1 MMLPNSSP
9 KRSKES
15 ICVASSRA
23 SLHTACHSAPST
35 GCRPVLANRAHSPS
49 DIARTLPHS
58 AMAPPRRC
66 LAALLLA
73 LCARAAVAVAA
84 ANVPIT
90 TCRSFCGNITVD
102 YPFALRAGCG
112 HAGLRDL
119 LFCINGA
126 LMLHLPSGS
135 YRVLDVDYAY
145 RGLTLH
151 DPAMSDCRALDRS
164 PRGRGNGFVVEPWRE
179 PFLAVDADNVFLLL
193 GCRATSPLFQG
204 FPDRHLPCR
213 NVSGMGCEDYYRC
226 PAWDDFSGDG
236 DRRPSEP
243 AYGAAAGAPPECC
256 AVSWGAIRAVNVS
269 RLECEGYSSAYSL
282 APVRAAGGA
291 AGWAYGIRAAWA
303 LPEANRGFCG
313 ACRAT
318 GGACGHDMESHADLC
333 LCGDW
338 NSTSNCDSSPD
349 AAPSG
354 AAAWPPR
361 AVAALRWAVLAS
373 GLASLWWYA
382 SMSSL

>member
-1 MMLPNSSP
+1 
-9 KRSKES
+9 
-15 ICVASSRA
+15 
-23 SLHTACHSAPST
+23 
-35 GCRPVLANRAHSPS
+35 
-49 DIARTLPHS
+49 
-58 AMAPPRRC
+58 MAPPRRY
-66 LAALLLA
+66 LAALLAL
-73 LCARAAVAVAA
+73 LCACTATSPPASVAA

-102 YPFALRAGCG
+102 YPFALHPGCG

-151 DPAMSDCRALDRS
+151 DPAMSDCRALDLT
-164 PRGRGNGFVVEPWRE
+164 PAGRGNGFVLEPWRE
-179 PFLAVDADNVFLLL
+179 SYLSPDPDNVFLLL

-213 NVSGMGCEDYYRC
+213 NVSGMGCSDYLGC
-226 PAWDDFSGDG
+226 AAWGDA
-236 DRRPSEP
+236 
-243 AYGAAAGAPPECC
+243 AYGTGTAAGQPPECC
-256 AVSWGAIRAVNVS
+256 AVPWAAIRAVNVS

-282 APVRAAGGA
+282 APVRAESGA
-291 AGWAYGIRAAWA
+291 AGWAYGIRVSWT
-303 LPEANRGFCG
+303 LPESNRGFCG

-338 NSTSNCDSSPD
+338 NSTSNCDSSAD
-349 AAPSG
+349 AARSD
-354 AAAWPPR
+354 AADTPR
-361 AVAALRWAVLAS
+361 AVAALRWAILAS
-373 GLASLWWYA
+373 GNTKR
-382 SMSSL
+382 

>member
-1 MMLPNSSP
+1 
-9 KRSKES
+9 
-15 ICVASSRA
+15 
-23 SLHTACHSAPST
+23 
-35 GCRPVLANRAHSPS
+35 
-49 DIARTLPHS
+49 
-58 AMAPPRRC
+58 MAPPRPSYY
-66 LAALLLA
+66 LAALLV
-73 LCARAAVAVAA
+73 LCACTTALPAASA

-102 YPFALRAGCG
+102 YPFGLRPGCG

-135 YRVLDVDYAY
+135 YRVLDMDYAY

-164 PRGRGNGFVVEPWRE
+164 AAGRGNGFVVEPWRE
-179 PFLAVDADNVFLLL
+179 PYLAPDPDNVFLLL
-193 GCRATSPLFQG
+193 GCRASSPLFQG

-213 NVSGMGCEDYYRC
+213 NVSGMGCADYYAC
-226 PAWDDFSGDG
+226 PAWDDYNSSGRHPSGD
-236 DRRPSEP
+236 DV
-243 AYGAAAGAPPECC
+243 YGTAGVSAPPECC
-256 AVSWGAIRAVNVS
+256 AVPWAAIRAVNVS

-291 AGWAYGIRAAWA
+291 VGWAYGIRAAWS

-318 GGACGHDMESHADLC
+318 GGACGHHMESHGDQC

-338 NSTSNCDSSPD
+338 NSTSNCDSSAD
-349 AAPSG
+349 AARSS
-354 AAAWPPR
+354 AASDTSTR
-361 AVAALRWAVLAS
+361 AVVSVLAA
-373 GLASLWWYA
+373 GIIHR
-382 SMSSL
+382 

>member
-1 MMLPNSSP
+1 
-9 KRSKES
+9 
-15 ICVASSRA
+15 
-23 SLHTACHSAPST
+23 
-35 GCRPVLANRAHSPS
+35 
-49 DIARTLPHS
+49 
-58 AMAPPRRC
+58 MAPPRSC
-66 LAALLLA
+66 QLAALLVICACTVAPLA
-73 LCARAAVAVAA
+73 PAA
-84 ANVPIT
+84 AASVPIT
-90 TCRSFCGNITVD
+90 TCRSFCGNIMVD
-102 YPFALRAGCG
+102 YPFALHPGCG

-151 DPAMSDCRALDRS
+151 DPAMSDCRALDRT
-164 PRGRGNGFVVEPWRE
+164 PGGRGNGFVLEPWRE
-179 PFLAVDADNVFLLL
+179 PYLSPDPDNVFLLL

-213 NVSGMGCEDYYRC
+213 NVSGMGCGDFLAC
-226 PAWDDFSGDG
+226 PAWDDYYAGG
-236 DRRPSEP
+236 RRPP
-243 AYGAAAGAPPECC
+243 GDDAAYGDAVGTGAPPECC
-256 AVSWGAIRAVNVS
+256 AVPWAAIRAVNVS

-291 AGWAYGIRAAWA
+291 AGWAYGIRASWS
-303 LPEANRGFCG
+303 LPESNRGFCG

-338 NSTSNCDSSPD
+338 NSTSNCDSSAD

-354 AAAWPPR
+354 AAARSPD
-361 AVAALRWAVLAS
+361 AVAAVRWAVLAS
-373 GLASLWWYA
+373 GCLPVHFWCRIDITVVARLEIK
-382 SMSSL
+382 LVVDCGFPF

>member
-1 MMLPNSSP
+1 
-9 KRSKES
+9 
-15 ICVASSRA
+15 
-23 SLHTACHSAPST
+23 
-35 GCRPVLANRAHSPS
+35 
-49 DIARTLPHS
+49 
-58 AMAPPRRC
+58 MAPPRTC
-66 LAALLLA
+66 FLAALLA
-73 LCARAAVAVAA
+73 LCACAMAPAASA

-102 YPFALRAGCG
+102 YPFALREGCG

-164 PRGRGNGFVVEPWRE
+164 AAGRGNGFEVETWRE
-179 PFLAVDADNVFLLL
+179 PYLAPDPDNAFLLL

-213 NVSGMGCEDYYRC
+213 NVSGIGCDDYYAC
-226 PAWDDFSGDG
+226 PAWDDYNSGRGRRSGD
-236 DRRPSEP
+236 D
-243 AYGAAAGAPPECC
+243 AYGTAAGTPPECC
-256 AVSWGAIRAVNVS
+256 AVPWDAIRAVNVS

-291 AGWAYGIRAAWA
+291 AGWAYGIRASWT

-338 NSTSNCDSSPD
+338 NSTSNCDSSAD
-349 AAPSG
+349 AARSG
-354 AAAWPPR
+354 AAAPSTR
-361 AVAALRWAVLAS
+361 VAAALRWAVLVA
-373 GLASLWWYA
+373 GLTSLWWYA
-382 SMSSL
+382 SI

>member
-1 MMLPNSSP
+1 MALP
-9 KRSKES
+9 RSHLLAGLL
-15 ICVASSRA
+15 VVW
-23 SLHTACHSAPST
+23 ACT
-35 GCRPVLANRAHSPS
+35 V
-49 DIARTLPHS
+49 
-58 AMAPPRRC
+58 APP
-66 LAALLLA
+66 AAP
-73 LCARAAVAVAA
+73 VAA

-102 YPFALRAGCG
+102 YPFALHPGCG

-151 DPAMSDCRALDRS
+151 DPAMSDCRALDRT
-164 PRGRGNGFVVEPWRE
+164 PAGRGNGFVLESWRE
-179 PFLAVDADNVFLLL
+179 PYLSPDPDNAFLLL

-213 NVSGMGCEDYYRC
+213 NVSGMGCGDYLAC
-226 PAWDDFSGDG
+226 PAWDDYYAGDG
-236 DRRPSEP
+236 RRRAPGDDA
-243 AYGAAAGAPPECC
+243 AYGDAVGAPPECC
-256 AVSWGAIRAVNVS
+256 AVPWAAIRAVNVS
-269 RLECEGYSSAYSL
+269 RLECEGYSSAYSV

-291 AGWAYGIRAAWA
+291 AGWAYGIRVSWS
-303 LPEANRGFCG
+303 LPESNRGFCG

-333 LCGDW
+333 LCGNW
-338 NSTSNCDSSPD
+338 NSTSNCDSSAD

-354 AAAWPPR
+354 AAAHLPR
-361 AVAALRWAVLAS
+361 AVATIRWAVLVS
-373 GLASLWWYA
+373 GKKKRKRPRAWVRAL
-382 SMSSL
+382 SSLRPLPFIF

>member
-1 MMLPNSSP
+1 MPY
-9 KRSKES
+9 
-15 ICVASSRA
+15 
-23 SLHTACHSAPST
+23 
-35 GCRPVLANRAHSPS
+35 
-49 DIARTLPHS
+49 TLPHS
-58 AMAPPRRC
+58 TGCVLQFLSVDTPNLTSNLAMAPPRSHL
-66 LAALLLA
+66 LAALLS
-73 LCARAAVAVAA
+73 LCACTLAPPPQASVAA

-102 YPFALRAGCG
+102 YPFALHAGCG

-151 DPAMSDCRALDRS
+151 DPAMSDCRALDRA
-164 PRGRGNGFVVEPWRE
+164 PRGHGNGFVLEPWQE
-179 PFLAVDADNVFLLL
+179 PYLSPDPDNVFLLL

-213 NVSGMGCEDYYRC
+213 NVSGMGCGDYLAC
-226 PAWDDFSGDG
+226 PAWDDYYADTGGRREATPGDG
-236 DRRPSEP
+236 
-243 AYGAAAGAPPECC
+243 ALPECC
-256 AVSWGAIRAVNVS
+256 GVPWGAIRGVNVS

-282 APVRAAGGA
+282 APVRAEGGA
-291 AGWAYGIRAAWA
+291 AGWAYGIRATWA
-303 LPEANRGFCG
+303 LPESNRGFCG

-318 GGACGHDMESHADLC
+318 GGVCGHDMESHADLC

-338 NSTSNCDSSPD
+338 NSTSNCDSSAD
-349 AAPSG
+349 AATSG
-354 AAAWPPR
+354 AGAAVR
-361 AVAALRWAVLAS
+361 GAAVLATGKKRLFVS
-373 GLASLWWYA
+373 VLG
-382 SMSSL
+382 SSV

>member
-1 MMLPNSSP
+1 
-9 KRSKES
+9 
-15 ICVASSRA
+15 
-23 SLHTACHSAPST
+23 
-35 GCRPVLANRAHSPS
+35 
-49 DIARTLPHS
+49 
-58 AMAPPRRC
+58 MAPARPSP
-66 LAALLLA
+66 AALLLA
-73 LCARAAVAVAA
+73 LCSVAVASPAAAAA

-102 YPFALRAGCG
+102 YPFALRPGCG

-164 PRGRGNGFVVEPWRE
+164 PRGRGNGFVLEPWRE
-179 PFLAVDADNVFLLL
+179 PFLAVDPDNVFLLL

-213 NVSGMGCEDYYRC
+213 NVSGMGCEDYLGC
-226 PAWDDFSGDG
+226 PAWDDYYDG
-236 DRRPSEP
+236 GRRPSGA

-256 AVSWGAIRAVNVS
+256 AVPWGAIRAVNVS

-291 AGWAYGIRAAWA
+291 AGWAYGIRASWA

-338 NSTSNCDSSPD
+338 NSTSNCDSSAD
-349 AAPSG
+349 AAARSAAPRPR
-354 AAAWPPR
+354 AAA
-361 AVAALRWAVLAS
+361 AALRWAVLAS
-373 GLASLWWYA
+373 GLASMWWYA
-382 SMSSL
+382 SMSKL

>member
-1 MMLPNSSP
+1 VFFQLSALP
-9 KRSKES
+9 
-15 ICVASSRA
+15 
-23 SLHTACHSAPST
+23 SLTFTC
-35 GCRPVLANRAHSPS
+35 
-49 DIARTLPHS
+49 IARARS
-58 AMAPPRRC
+58 AKMAPPRSC
-66 LAALLLA
+66 LLAALLV
-73 LCARAAVAVAA
+73 LCACTAVPPPAPAAA

-102 YPFALRAGCG
+102 YPFALHPGCG

-151 DPAMSDCRALDRS
+151 DPAMSDCRALDRT
-164 PRGRGNGFVVEPWRE
+164 PRGRGNGFVLEPWRE
-179 PFLAVDADNVFLLL
+179 PYLAPDPDNVFLLL
-193 GCRATSPLFQG
+193 GCRAASPLFQG

-213 NVSGMGCEDYYRC
+213 NVSGMGCGDYLAC
-226 PAWDDFSGDG
+226 PAWDDYYAVGG
-236 DRRPSEP
+236 GRRDDAP
-243 AYGAAAGAPPECC
+243 GAGAPPECC
-256 AVSWGAIRAVNVS
+256 AVPWAAIRAVNVS

-291 AGWAYGIRAAWA
+291 AGWAYGIRASWT
-303 LPEANRGFCG
+303 LPESNRGFCG

-354 AAAWPPR
+354 AAAHSPD
-361 AVAALRWAVLAS
+361 AVAAVRWAVLAS
-373 GLASLWWYA
+373 GTVKTRRTKKR
-382 SMSSL
+382 SSA